1 MTFVEILQNSY
12 NAVCTMNK
20 RQICGSRQLTRKCD
34 KEIFK
39 NRYFTKKKEKKRNQ
53 LTSLQDTLKA
63 FFLEKEQISSRIF
76 GNVC

>member
-1 MTFVEILQNSY
+1 
-12 NAVCTMNK
+12 MNK

-39 NRYFTKKKEKKRNQ
+39 NRYFTKKKKKKKRNQ

-63 FFLEKEQISSRIF
+63 FFLGKEQISSRIF
-76 GNVC
+76 GNVCRGA